1 MPTADSHPP
10 ASEPSLRRILA
21 TEKVRYVMQTDPLVV
36 EAGTP
41 VRETVDAIRRSPVSC
56 ALVLRRGRLVG
67 IFTERDHLNGIAG
80 RSVDLDRPVDEFMT
94 TDPKTLQAE
103 ASVADALRQIVEG
116 GFRHVPVVEDDH
128 MVGLVSAG
136 DLVRYVAELH
146 PTAVFNLPP
155 SPGQVMAE
163 AEGG

>member
-10 ASEPSLRRILA
+10 SAEPSLSRILA
-21 TEKVRYVMQTDPLVV
+21 AEKVRWVMKADPLMV
-36 EAGTP
+36 EADSP
-41 VRETVDAIRRSPVSC
+41 VRETVGAIAHSPVSC

-80 RSVDLDRPVDEFMT
+80 RSVDLDRPVDDFMSADPT
-94 TDPKTLQAE
+94 TLSAE
-103 ASVADALRQIVEG
+103 ASVADALRCIVEG
-116 GFRHVPVVEDDH
+116 GFRHVPVVEDDRV
-128 MVGLVSAG
+128 VGLVSAG

-155 SPGQVMAE
+155 TPGQVMAE